1 MSLLHWLFGK
11 PTQDDW
17 ERVEAVKSYKTWK
30 TYDCGIGV
38 DAAEVAESENYKAA
52 VRQVRKMEVGDSWVC

>member
-17 ERVEAVKSYKTWK
+17 ARVDAVKSYKTWK
-30 TYDCGIGV
+30 LYDCGIGV